1 MYNMLNI
8 HYEVL
13 YPQSYRLIQVK

>member
-1 MYNMLNI
+1 MYNMLNV

-13 YPQSYRLIQVK
+13 YPQSNRLIQVK